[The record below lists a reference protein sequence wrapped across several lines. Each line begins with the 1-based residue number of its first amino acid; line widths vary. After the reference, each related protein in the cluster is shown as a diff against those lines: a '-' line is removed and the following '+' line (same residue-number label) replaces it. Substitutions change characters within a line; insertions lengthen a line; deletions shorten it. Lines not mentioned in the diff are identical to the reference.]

1 MDLDESFS
9 SSNKRFLRQI
19 CEAIK
24 EELRDYVIVKMPKE
38 IQKEHGQDPIGLSG
52 TAYDEKQKKR
62 VNIILLDEVWLSGLR
77 GRYEQGDAPTKLGIR
92 DTLQEIVL
100 HEKAHSIGIRSEK
113 KAWQYAEETRLHL
126 GNHLADTDKQ
136 LSEGR

>member
-1 MDLDESFS
+1 MNPKLKSCIQLDEDFS
-9 SSNKRFLRQI
+9 LGDKKFLRQV

-24 EELRDYVIVKMPKE
+24 GELKGYMIVKMPKK

-62 VNIILLDEVWLSGLR
+62 VKVILLDEDWLSGLQ
-77 GRYEQGDAPTKLGIR
+77 GRYEQGDIPTKLGIR

-100 HEKAHSIGIRSEK
+100 HEKAHSIGITSEK
-113 KAWQYAEETRLHL
+113 KAFQYAENLL
-126 GNHLADTDKQ
+126 LQ
-136 LSEGR
+136 LRK